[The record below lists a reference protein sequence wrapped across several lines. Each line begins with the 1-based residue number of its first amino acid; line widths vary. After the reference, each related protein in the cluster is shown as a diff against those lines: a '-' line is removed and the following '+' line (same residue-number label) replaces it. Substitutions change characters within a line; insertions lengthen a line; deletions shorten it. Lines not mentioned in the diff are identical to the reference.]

1 MIRFPWQAAVPPDA
15 CPNCGS
21 VHHVCGEPVQ
31 VSYGGISR
39 STGSKLKCCVA
50 CRCEWYAVG
59 GQSKRVGRAQP
70 ALPAD
75 TRVDFDKLA
84 RDARK
89 ALADAANADK
99 PAGFEDMRLR

>member
-1 MIRFPWQAAVPPDA
+1 MIRFPWQQAVVPPEA
-15 CPNCGS
+15 CPNCSS

-31 VSYGGISR
+31 VSYGGVSR
-39 STGSKLKCCVA
+39 STGSRVNQCCACECKWYVA
-50 CRCEWYAVG
+50 NGQAKAVG
-59 GQSKRVGRAQP
+59 WFKKAQP
-70 ALPAD
+70 APQ
-75 TRVDFDKLA
+75 VDLDKLA